1 MSGVGVNGS
10 HINQKID
17 KLKNDML
24 DEDSEYSDIDVNSG
38 EERDYISRND
48 NGNSR
53 SNDMNDSNYSN
64 YKPDDKFQQYYK
76 K

>member
-1 MSGVGVNGS
+1 
-10 HINQKID
+10 
-17 KLKNDML
+17 ML

-38 EERDYISRND
+38 EERDYMSRND
-48 NGNSR
+48 NGNNSR